1 MGGLLPG
8 ESRSGMSARYFFKL
22 NVSSLLLKVIKVKP
36 LVKQSAFLLNGFLVR
51 GFFTLYNP
59 VISHSEF

>member
-1 MGGLLPG
+1 MGGLLPD

-51 GFFTLYNP
+51 GFFYTL
-59 VISHSEF
+59 